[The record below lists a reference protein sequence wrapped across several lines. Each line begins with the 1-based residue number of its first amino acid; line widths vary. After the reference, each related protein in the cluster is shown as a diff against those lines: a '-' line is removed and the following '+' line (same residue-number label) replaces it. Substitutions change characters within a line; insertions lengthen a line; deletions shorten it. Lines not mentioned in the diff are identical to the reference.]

1 MNSRKFHF
9 FEFVGPERAASVGT
23 LDETGRET
31 KADELWF

>member
-9 FEFVGPERAASVGT
+9 FEISGPECAASVGT
-23 LDETGRET
+23 LDDTGRKT